1 MISSVYFWIVFS
13 LLLGGGIFLAYR
25 MRAIKKKR
33 VEPLA
38 FELGGMPVAKFF
50 AGSFIKFI
58 NYNPE
63 IKFEINPGN
72 ENKPSSIVFQRPLSL
87 GIDLTITRK
96 NIATRMLTG
105 LNLLKDVKIGDP
117 VFDDYFKISSTNRSQ
132 AIGFLQDPE
141 RKEKIKYFFENG
153 FTELI
158 AAKNSL
164 CIKKSDFTQTDLD
177 PKLVKERLD
186 SFADLNV

>member
-1 MISSVYFWIVFS
+1 MVSNIYFWIAFS
-13 LLLGGGIFLAYR
+13 LLLGTGFFIAYQI
-25 MRAIKKKR
+25 RAKRKRR

-38 FELGGMPVAKFF
+38 FALGGMPVVKIFK
-50 AGSFIKFI
+50 GSFIKFI

-63 IKFEINPGN
+63 IKLEINPGN
-72 ENKPSSIVFQRPLSL
+72 ETKPASIVFERPLEL
-87 GIDLTITRK
+87 GFDLTITRK
-96 NIATRMLTG
+96 NIASKALSS
-105 LNLLKDVKIGDP
+105 LKIFKDIKVGDP
-117 VFDDYFKISSTNRSQ
+117 VFDDYFKISSSNSAQ
-132 AIGFLQDPE
+132 AIGFLQDPT

-164 CIKKSDFTQTDLD
+164 FIKKTGFTQTDLD

>member
-1 MISSVYFWIVFS
+1 MISSTILWILSS
-13 LLLGGGIFLAYR
+13 LMLGTGIFIAFR
-25 MRAIKKKR
+25 MRAKQRKR

-38 FELGGMPVAKFF
+38 FALGGLPVIHFF
-50 AGSFIKFI
+50 KGSFIKFI

-63 IKFEINPGN
+63 IKLEITPGN
-72 ENKPSSIVFQRPLSL
+72 ENNPPHMVFQRPLSL
-87 GIDLTITRK
+87 GFDLTITRK
-96 NIATRMLTG
+96 TFTTRALTG
-105 LNLLKDVKIGDP
+105 LNLLKDIKVGDP
-117 VFDDYFKISSTNRSQ
+117 LFDNYFRISSTNKAQ
-132 AIGFLQDPE
+132 AMGFLQDPT

-158 AAKNSL
+158 AAKDSL
-164 CIKKSDFTQTDLD
+164 FIKKTGFTQTDLD